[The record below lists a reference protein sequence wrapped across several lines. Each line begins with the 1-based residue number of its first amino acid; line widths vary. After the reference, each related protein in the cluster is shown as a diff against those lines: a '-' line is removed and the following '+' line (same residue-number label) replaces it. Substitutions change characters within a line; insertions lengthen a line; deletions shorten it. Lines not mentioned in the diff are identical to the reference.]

1 VQQILHDKKCEHLR
15 LRKIAPTV
23 LVSEFDLNEVITEL
37 REFGYLPAA
46 ENAGGVLLSQPNL
59 RRAKSRPKPPRII
72 SDFTTPKEA
81 VVLSAVKTVKT
92 GDKSRKVEPIVPGTS
107 ANETLSLINQYIE
120 EQSSL
125 MIAYADTNGGVTNRI
140 IKPISI
146 SLGTLTARDHV
157 TGELTQFRIPRIT
170 GVAPAPAE

>member
-1 VQQILHDKKCEHLR
+1 VQ
-15 LRKIAPTV
+15 
-23 LVSEFDLNEVITEL
+23 
-37 REFGYLPAA
+37 
-46 ENAGGVLLSQPNL
+46 
-59 RRAKSRPKPPRII
+59 
-72 SDFTTPKEA
+72 
-81 VVLSAVKTVKT
+81 
-92 GDKSRKVEPIVPGTS
+92 PIVPGTS
-107 ANETLSLINQYIE
+107 ANETLSLLNQYIE

-140 IKPISI
+140 IQPVSI